1 MGDIVTCIVKV
12 VRENV
17 LPEGV
22 TVEQVMNGQ
31 IPEESESEEGEEGDE
46 PKEGEKVEKVEEV
59 GESDKNIMT
68 AEEFNSMLDETEV
81 EPLLQFEPGIV
92 YSKQ

>member
-12 VRENV
+12 VRENMI
-17 LPEGV
+17 PEGV
-22 TVEQVMNGQ
+22 TVEQVMNGE
-31 IPEESESEEGEEGDE
+31 IPEESESEECEEGEE
-46 PKEGEKVEKVEEV
+46 PKESEKVEEV